1 MINAFVKLRCAG
13 FLLTLCFS
21 HLLSSAQ
28 DQLPRYNKVFFRS
41 GFGFSLPVAES
52 RTYFKPK
59 FSTSL
64 GGMIFLGKDQLFL
77 YPRLGLNA
85 YSYNQQT
92 GEGLESRIL
101 NGRSTTYLLS
111 VDLGYRKT
119 FNRIALYGFAGT
131 GGGII
136 LLPRI
141 SEPSGSAITMR
152 NERNN
157 IFLLEGGMGGDYS
170 LGNVLV
176 FIEGTY
182 TQALNKLA
190 GQTYQAIPLNIG
202 FRTNVSKVFYKK

>member
-1 MINAFVKLRCAG
+1 MINASMKLRCAG
-13 FLLTLCFS
+13 FFLTICFT

-28 DQLPRYNKVFFRS
+28 DRLPRNDKVFFRS
-41 GFGFSLPVAES
+41 GFGFSIPVAES
-52 RTYFKPK
+52 KTYIKPK

-64 GGMIFLGKDQLFL
+64 GGMIFLGKDQFFL

-92 GEGLESRIL
+92 GEGMESRIL

-111 VDLGYRKT
+111 IDLGYRKP
-119 FNRIALYGFAGT
+119 FNRFAIYGTAGT

-136 LLPRI
+136 LLPRV

-157 IFLLEGGMGGDYS
+157 IILLEGGIGGDYS
-170 LGNVLV
+170 LGNVLI